1 MRRTWRPPGPDR
13 EEAHR
18 PEGPGWQISHPR
30 NDHDSADERQ
40 RMGRLQMAQSAH
52 EQDRGQV
59 ELHREDG
66 RLFRRRWNLQAVD
79 VTPRIDVPAQSQTTR
94 LGSAGLRSAA
104 RIFQNLSIQIK
115 ASAAS
120 IVLLVCLL
128 ALGANAYVTSSRSAS
143 GLRTLSR
150 DLVAKQHAFSDVS
163 SAVVST
169 HMKIF
174 RYVSWASNGVSEK
187 LLDPLH
193 GEIIGDLDTLSNRIA
208 ALAMRSD
215 LSPEERATLETL
227 RVKWEDCKGK
237 AKDTVDVGQTD
248 AAMAAMMIGQTDDSF
263 KAVDADF
270 EKMSAATTAEANA
283 LSSALYAAS
292 IRNQHIIVYGTL
304 IALVVSILIAFVVGR
319 SIVTPIK
326 SITGVMQRLS
336 AGETEVEIGHR
347 DRRDEIGSM
356 IEAISEG
363 FSLYD
368 GEDRLVICNTRYK
381 DMFSYGDAAVVPG
394 TTFAKIVESTVASGL
409 IEDAKAD
416 GAAWLE
422 RRIALHRHP
431 SEPHVQRRSD
441 GRWIRVSERLTD
453 NGGVV
458 ATYTDITELKLRE
471 AELANLVHEL
481 EVARDA
487 ADEASRTKSRFLA
500 NMSHELRTPLNAII
514 GVTELLQEDA
524 REFERTDEVEPLDRV
539 QRAARHLLALINDIL
554 DLAKIEAGRMELVLE
569 SFPIATVIED
579 VLRTVEPIAN
589 KNGNQLVMSF
599 SPTIGSMY
607 ADQMRVRQALMNLVS
622 NASKFT
628 SKGTVTVS
636 ASRRQVSEGERIE
649 FVVADTGIG
658 MTAEQVSRLFQE
670 FSQVDSST
678 TRKYGGTGLGLAI
691 SRRFCQMMG
700 GDISVE
706 SQPGQGSRFTIT
718 LPDRV
723 GDAEEAARTAE
734 PARSQVVVA
743 SSREA
748 PLILVVDD
756 DQTVRE
762 VIGRY
767 LEREG
772 FAIAEATGGYEALR
786 LARELRP
793 AAISLDIAMP
803 DLDGWSVLGAIK
815 GDSRLSEIPVVL
827 VTMLDE
833 RNRGFALGAS
843 EYLVKPID
851 RDKLVRVLRQLSTPP
866 GSSILVVDDDQA
878 ARRSLRIALEQ
889 AGWEV
894 GEAEDGQ
901 AALDRLH
908 EVRPSVVLLDLIMP
922 ETDGFEVLEAMRHH
936 DEWRN
941 IPVIVIT
948 ARDITAED
956 RTRLNGRVAS
966 VIQKAGPGDMLHQ
979 VRVEIE
985 KCISRGTRGRT

>member
-1 MRRTWRPPGPDR
+1 
-13 EEAHR
+13 
-18 PEGPGWQISHPR
+18 
-30 NDHDSADERQ
+30 
-40 RMGRLQMAQSAH
+40 
-52 EQDRGQV
+52 
-59 ELHREDG
+59 
-66 RLFRRRWNLQAVD
+66 
-79 VTPRIDVPAQSQTTR
+79 VTPQIDVPAQSQTTR
-94 LGSAGLRSAA
+94 LGSAGFRSAA

-215 LSPEERATLETL
+215 LSPEERATLDAL
-227 RVKWEDCKGK
+227 RVKWGDCKAK

-356 IEAISEG
+356 VEAIDVFRRNIIEKHVIEQRLTEAIEAISEG

-381 DMFSYGDAAVVPG
+381 DMFSYGNAAVVPG

-431 SEPHVQRRSD
+431 SEPHVQRPSD

-628 SKGTVTVS
+628 AKGTVTVS
-636 ASRRQVSEGERIE
+636 ASRRQMKEGERIE
-649 FVVADTGIG
+649 FVVADSGIG

-966 VIQKAGPGDMLHQ
+966 VIQKAGRGDMLHQ

>member
-1 MRRTWRPPGPDR
+1 
-13 EEAHR
+13 
-18 PEGPGWQISHPR
+18 
-30 NDHDSADERQ
+30 
-40 RMGRLQMAQSAH
+40 
-52 EQDRGQV
+52 
-59 ELHREDG
+59 
-66 RLFRRRWNLQAVD
+66 
-79 VTPRIDVPAQSQTTR
+79 VTPQIDVPAQSQTTR

-128 ALGANAYVTSSRSAS
+128 ALGANVYVTSSRSAS

-215 LSPEERATLETL
+215 LSPEERATLDAL
-227 RVKWEDCKGK
+227 RVKWGDCKAK

-356 IEAISEG
+356 VEAIDVFRRNIIEKHVIEQRLTEAIEAISEG

-381 DMFSYGDAAVVPG
+381 DMFSYGNAAVVPG

-628 SKGTVTVS
+628 AKGTVTVS
-636 ASRRQVSEGERIE
+636 ASRRQMKEGERIE
-649 FVVADTGIG
+649 FVVADSGIG

-966 VIQKAGPGDMLHQ
+966 VIQKAGPGDMLHK

>member
-1 MRRTWRPPGPDR
+1 M
-13 EEAHR
+13 
-18 PEGPGWQISHPR
+18 
-30 NDHDSADERQ
+30 
-40 RMGRLQMAQSAH
+40 
-52 EQDRGQV
+52 
-59 ELHREDG
+59 
-66 RLFRRRWNLQAVD
+66 
-79 VTPRIDVPAQSQTTR
+79 PRIDGPAQPQTTR

-215 LSPEERATLETL
+215 LSPEERATLDAL
-227 RVKWEDCKGK
+227 RVKWGDCKAK

-356 IEAISEG
+356 VEAIDVFRRNIIEKHVIEQRLTEAIEAISEG

-500 NMSHELRTPLNAII
+500 NMSHELRTLLNAII

-628 SKGTVTVS
+628 AKGTVTVS
-636 ASRRQVSEGERIE
+636 ASRRQLKEGERIE

-706 SQPGQGSRFTIT
+706 SQPGQGSRFTIA
-718 LPDRV
+718 LPGRV
-723 GDAEEAARTAE
+723 GDVEEAARTAE
-734 PARSQVVVA
+734 PARSQLVVA

-772 FAIAEATGGYEALR
+772 FAIAEAAGGYEALR
-786 LARELRP
+786 LARELKP

-803 DLDGWSVLGAIK
+803 DLDGWSVLSAIK
-815 GDSRLSEIPVVL
+815 GDSLLSEIPVVL

-889 AGWEV
+889 AGWQV
-894 GEAEDGQ
+894 GEADDGR
-901 AALDRLH
+901 AALARLNG
-908 EVRPSVVLLDLIMP
+908 VRPSVVLLDLMMP
-922 ETDGFEVLEAMRHH
+922 ETDGFEVLEAMRDH

-948 ARDITAED
+948 ARDLTAED
-956 RTRLNGRVAS
+956 RARLNGRVAS
-966 VIQKAGPGDMLHQ
+966 VIQKAAPGDMLRQ
-979 VRVEIE
+979 VYVEIE
-985 KCISRGTRGRT
+985 KCINLGTLGRT